1 MTETPTL
8 ARRPG
13 PPTYE
18 ATGAVATIT
27 LNRPDQH
34 NRLEP
39 GDIAA
44 MHTILDAIDA
54 DRAVRAVIL
63 TATGRSFCS
72 GYDIGAFSDVP
83 GGEVSD
89 ASGHDFN
96 RLCDRVERLSQPT
109 ICALN
114 GSVYGGA
121 IDLAL
126 SCDFRLGHDGIVMSM
141 PAARL
146 GLHYYASG
154 QYRYVSRLG
163 LNAAKRLF
171 LASEP
176 FDAAEMMRVGFL
188 DEVVGRDLVMEKA
201 LALAARLARNAPVA
215 VQDMKRS
222 LNEIAADVGD
232 IAAINARFSKSL
244 RSRDF
249 AEGRTAWAE
258 KRSPVFKGE

>member
-1 MTETPTL
+1 MTETLDP
-8 ARRPG
+8 ARPPG
-13 PPTYE
+13 PPTHVT
-18 ATGAVATIT
+18 TGEIAVIT
-27 LNRPDQH
+27 LNRPHQH

-39 GDIAA
+39 DDIAA
-44 MHTILDAIDA
+44 MHAILDAIDA
-54 DRAVRAVIL
+54 ERAIRAVIL

-72 GYDIGAFSDVP
+72 GYDIGAFSAVP
-83 GGEVSD
+83 GGAVSD

-96 RLCDRVERLSQPT
+96 HLCDRVERLSQPT

-126 SCDFRLGHDGIVMSM
+126 SCDFRLGHEGIVMSM

-154 QYRYVSRLG
+154 QIRYVSRLG

-171 LASEP
+171 LASEQ
-176 FDAAEMMRVGFL
+176 FDAGEMVRVGFL
-188 DEVVGRDLVMEKA
+188 DEIVGRDLVMEKA

-222 LNEIAADVGD
+222 LNEIAAGAGD
-232 IAAINARFSKSL
+232 LAAINARFTKSL
-244 RSRDF
+244 ASRDF

-258 KRSPVFKGE
+258 KRHPVFRVD

>member
-1 MTETPTL
+1 MTTTPPP
-8 ARRPG
+8 RQPG
-13 PPTYE
+13 PPTHV
-18 ATGAVATIT
+18 ATGEIAVIT

-39 GDIAA
+39 DDIAA
-44 MHTILDAIDA
+44 LHAILDTIDS
-54 DRAVRAVIL
+54 DRSIRAVIL

-72 GYDIGAFSDVP
+72 GYDIGSFSAVP
-83 GGEVSD
+83 GGAVSD

-96 RLCDRVERLSQPT
+96 HLCDRVERLSQPT

-126 SCDFRLGHDGIVMSM
+126 SCDFRLGHAGIVMSM

-154 QYRYVSRLG
+154 QFRYVSRLG

-176 FDAAEMMRVGFL
+176 FDAVEMVRIGFL
-188 DEVVGRDLVMEKA
+188 DEIVGDDLVMEKA
-201 LALAARLARNAPVA
+201 QALAASLARNAPVA

-222 LNEIAADVGD
+222 LNEIAADAGNLD
-232 IAAINARFSKSL
+232 AINARFAKSL
-244 RSRDF
+244 RSHDF
-249 AEGRTAWAE
+249 AEGRAAWAE
-258 KRSPVFKGE
+258 KRAPVFRGD